1 MKEEPAHPKME
12 LNKDLLQPD
21 MPRFEEYERQKAQ
34 NIHPFDKITEEV
46 NEHLKE
52 NTEVSDAEKLM
63 DR

>member
-1 MKEEPAHPKME
+1 ME